1 MDQKCR
7 VSGLWKENS
16 MEQFGAVCGRFQIF
30 HSDHLNY
37 VLAAKERC
45 EHLIVGITSPDSS
58 VAPAEQADAN
68 RGKAEANPCTYYERM
83 KMVEGTLL
91 EAGLTREDFDI
102 VPFPIGRPELMR
114 FYIPDGTRIFVTIL
128 DEWGRCK
135 TDRLRDFGY
144 PVEVLWE
151 RTDKVISSSMIRCCI
166 IEDRPWAQYV
176 PPATYRYVLQKKIDL
191 RIKELGSGS

>member
-1 MDQKCR
+1 MRNRLEISSTNSCGVTPAAVAAFSMLFWTGLR
-7 VSGLWKENS
+7 SGEL
-16 MEQFGAVCGRFQIF
+16 
-30 HSDHLNY
+30 
-37 VLAAKERC
+37 LA
-45 EHLIVGITSPDSS
+45 
-58 VAPAEQADAN
+58 
-68 RGKAEANPCTYYERM
+68 
-83 KMVEGTLL
+83 
-91 EAGLTREDFDI
+91 LTREDFDI

-151 RTDKVISSSMIRCCI
+151 RTDKVISSSMIRRCI